1 MKALSITSLVCS
13 LLCLI
18 GSVIDK
24 DFTESLAWTIV
35 SLNSIKDLLNT
46 KK

>member
-1 MKALSITSLVCS
+1 MKTLYIASLVCS

-35 SLNSIKDLLNT
+35 SLNSIKDLINH

>member
-1 MKALSITSLVCS
+1 MKTLYIVSLVCS
-13 LLCLI
+13 VLCLI

-35 SLNSIKDLLNT
+35 SLNSIKDLINYR
-46 KK
+46 K